1 MCMQGLRPTPTWPY
15 HALIP
20 QLALQCPHYPASP
33 CCSCRRLP
41 NGTAAP
47 AAAVVG
53 LSDSASYDMF
63 GPSIKHGE
71 PFLEHLASVGP
82 PLAAWVVDGEEATM
96 RAARVGVSYAISNEP
111 LVVLGRLRDAME
123 ECGGSG
129 AAAVG
134 PGAGVGAG
142 KGLAA
147 DGGVEEVGGGAEGM
161 GETKVGMGSERR

>member
-1 MCMQGLRPTPTWPY
+1 
-15 HALIP
+15 
-20 QLALQCPHYPASP
+20 
-33 CCSCRRLP
+33 
-41 NGTAAP
+41 
-47 AAAVVG
+47 
-53 LSDSASYDMF
+53 MF

-111 LVVLGRLRDAME
+111 LVVLGRLADALE

-134 PGAGVGAG
+134 PGAGVGAA

-147 DGGVEEVGGGAEGM
+147 DGGVAEEVGGGEGVGGGVGGV